1 MRSGAR
7 KVLQFGQSY
16 FHLLLPKGIA
26 VEFGTHCTMSYDI
39 APAAFFRKEDLLWQ
53 KETMN
58 AKGFLADVKAGMDD
72 AGLMEKYQLSGDLLQ
87 SAFEKIVDM
96 GLLKRHD
103 LEKRTLMSEKSIA
116 IAWECPA
123 CGVPQTQSIR

>member
-1 MRSGAR
+1 MAKR
-7 KVLQFGQSY
+7 
-16 FHLLLPKGIA
+16 
-26 VEFGTHCTMSYDI
+26 
-39 APAAFFRKEDLLWQ
+39 
-53 KETMN
+53 TMN
-58 AKGFLADVKAGMDD
+58 AKGFLADVKAGMDN

-123 CGVPQTQSIR
+123 CGVPQTQAYDECPRCGVIATKFKKSGVHVWDFWEP